1 MAGVITVGAIDDHHV
16 VLQGM
21 SAWLGAVPDIR
32 LTTTAT
38 SVEAYLAASTSAQ
51 VVLLDLNLPDHSD
64 PAGNVKRLISA
75 GSKVLVVSA
84 IADTELILATM
95 EAGADG
101 YLTKNDDL
109 DQLVEAI
116 RHVAAGKI
124 AMSRELAFAFSRD
137 TRPSRPHLS
146 QQEMRVLTAYAKGMT
161 LIAAA
166 RKAGVK
172 PGTAREYLAR
182 IKRKYAD
189 AGRPT
194 HTKLDLAQR
203 LREDRLQDGLDH

>member
-1 MAGVITVGAIDDHHV
+1 MITVGAIDDHPV

-21 SAWLGAVPDIR
+21 SAWLGAVPDIE
-32 LTTTAT
+32 LTVSAS
-38 SVEAYLAASTSAQ
+38 SVDDYLQTGVSAQ

-64 PAGNVKRLISA
+64 PANNVKRLTSV
-75 GSKVLVVSA
+75 GSKVLVVSV
-84 IADTELILATM
+84 IDDTELILATM

-109 DQLVEAI
+109 DALVDAI
-116 RHVAAGKI
+116 RLVAAGRI
-124 AMSRELAFAFSRD
+124 AISRELAFAFSRD

-146 QQEMRVLTAYAKGMT
+146 PQELRILTAYAKGMT
-161 LIAAA
+161 LDAAA
-166 RKAGVK
+166 RRAGIR

-182 IKRKYAD
+182 IKRKYAE

-203 LREDRLQDGLDH
+203 VREDRLQSGLDY

>member
-1 MAGVITVGAIDDHHV
+1 MAGVITIGAIDDHHV

-21 SAWLGAVPDIR
+21 SAWLGTVPGIQ
-32 LTTTAT
+32 LTATAT
-38 SVEAYLAASTSAQ
+38 SVDAYLAAGVGAD

-64 PAGNVKRLISA
+64 PARNVKRLLAA

-109 DQLVEAI
+109 EQLVDAI
-116 RHVAAGKI
+116 RQVAAGKI
-124 AMSRELAFAFSRD
+124 AISRELAFAFSRD

-146 QQEMRVLTAYAKGMT
+146 PQELRVLTPYAKGLT
-161 LIAAA
+161 LNAAA
-166 RKAGVK
+166 RQAGVK
-172 PGTAREYLAR
+172 PGTARESLAR
-182 IKRKYAD
+182 IKRKCAE

-194 HTKLDLAQR
+194 YTKLDLAQR
-203 LREDRLQDGLDH
+203 FREDRFQGGLDH

>member
-16 VLQGM
+16 VLEGM
-21 SAWLGAVPDIR
+21 HAWLGAVPDIR
-32 LTTTAT
+32 LTITAT
-38 SVEAYLAASTSAQ
+38 GVDEYLKSGIRVQ

-64 PAGNVKRLISA
+64 PAGNVRRLINV

-101 YLTKNDDL
+101 YLTKNDDR

-116 RHVAAGKI
+116 RRVAAGKI
-124 AMSRELAFAFSRD
+124 VISRELAFAFSRD

-146 QQEMRVLTAYAKGMT
+146 EQELRVLAAYGTGMT
-161 LIAAA
+161 LVAAA

-172 PGTAREYLAR
+172 PSTAREYLER
-182 IKRKYAD
+182 IKRKYRD

-194 HTKLDLAQR
+194 YTKLDLAQR
-203 LREDRLQDGLDH
+203 LQEDRRHGV